1 MVRTFHS
8 PVVNSGMCFVL
19 GWWLEHIASIA
30 ALFSV
35 KAFAESTVDHQEV
48 ALCLG
53 RVWTGRPRIL
63 LASSNRSLTVFVSR
77 ISVVILCTLVRS
89 FTSGGGGAGGA
100 SVHRTAVELY
110 GSTYLLTRLTVS
122 KIYADLVT

>member
-8 PVVNSGMCFVL
+8 PVVNSGTCFVL
-19 GWWLEHIASIA
+19 GWWLEHIASIE

-53 RVWTGRPRIL
+53 RVRTGCPRIL
-63 LASSNRSLTVFVSR
+63 LASSNRSFTAFVSR
-77 ISVVILCTLVRS
+77 ISVVILCTLVHS
-89 FTSGGGGAGGA
+89 FTRGGGGAGGA
-100 SVHRTAVELY
+100 SVHRAAVDEY
-110 GSTYLLTRLTVS
+110 EVY
-122 KIYADLVT
+122 IY